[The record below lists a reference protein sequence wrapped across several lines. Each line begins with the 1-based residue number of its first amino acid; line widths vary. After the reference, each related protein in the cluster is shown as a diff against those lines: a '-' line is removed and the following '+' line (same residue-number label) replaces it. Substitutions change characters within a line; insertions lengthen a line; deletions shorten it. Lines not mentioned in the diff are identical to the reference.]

1 MSKIVNIRLPASATT
16 SQPTPQDFNQLKE
29 AVQQIVLQL
38 NTSYTPVTS
47 ENTVSALSWA
57 LGGGASAAGGFSGH
71 VRGFQDSVGMM
82 LPYGMFMDSNDQ
94 TTTSTTAANPVRFN
108 TPIFGSGIRVENGSQ
123 LFFDYPGQYK
133 INVSCQ
139 VTNRT
144 NATQE
149 FELWAVNTGANYPL
163 SNTRYDVPPRKST
176 GVWGHAVA
184 AINGIFTVND
194 PVNEYL
200 EMNWRVSD
208 TDVGLEY
215 YPERTNPTR
224 PASPSVTLTA
234 HFLSAETN
242 DG

>member
-94 TTTSTTAANPVRFN
+94 TNPSTTAANTLRLN
-108 TPIFGSGIRVENGSQ
+108 TPIFGSGIRVEDDTK
-123 LFFDYPGQYK
+123 LYFDYPGQYE

-139 VTNRT
+139 VVNSTNDP
-144 NATQE
+144 QE
-149 FELWAVNTGANYPL
+149 FELWAVNTGTNYPL
-163 SNTRYDVPPRKST
+163 SNTRFDVPRRKNPNQL
-176 GVWGHAVA
+176 GHIAA
-184 AINGIFTVND
+184 AISGIFTVND

-200 EMNWRVSD
+200 EMAWWAESTNVYI
-208 TDVGLEY
+208 EN
-215 YPERTNPTR
+215 YPARTNPTR
-224 PASPSVTLTA
+224 PEIPSVILTA
-234 HFLSAETN
+234 KFLSAETN

>member
-1 MSKIVNIRLPASATT
+1 MSKIINIRLPASATT
-16 SQPTPQDFNQLKE
+16 SQPTAQDFNQLKE
-29 AVQQIVLQL
+29 ALQQIVLQL

-47 ENTVSALSWA
+47 ENSVTALSWS
-57 LGGGASAAGGFSGH
+57 LGGGAGAGGGFSGH

-82 LPYGMFMDSNDQ
+82 LPYAMFMDNADQSNP
-94 TTTSTTAANPVRFN
+94 STTAANPLRLN

-123 LFFDYPGQYK
+123 IFFDYPGQYE

-144 NATQE
+144 NARKE
-149 FELWAVNTGANYPL
+149 FELWAVNTGVNYPL
-163 SNTRYDVPPRKST
+163 SNTRFDVPPRKST

-184 AINGIFTVND
+184 AIAGIFTVND

-200 EMNWRVSD
+200 EMNWWAND

-215 YPERTNPTR
+215 YPARTSPDR
-224 PASPSVTLTA
+224 PAIPSVILTA
-234 HFLSAETN
+234 KFLSAETN